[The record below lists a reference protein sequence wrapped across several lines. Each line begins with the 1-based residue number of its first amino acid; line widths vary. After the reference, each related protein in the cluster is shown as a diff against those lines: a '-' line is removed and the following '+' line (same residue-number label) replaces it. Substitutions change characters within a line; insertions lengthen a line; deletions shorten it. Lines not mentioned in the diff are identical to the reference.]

1 MIRKEQVVCILQV
14 AHIKHCVLRA
24 VMYLIKKPNG
34 QMRMKIKKL
43 KKRTSDL
50 GTWSTNISSKQYLMN
65 TGHVF
70 LLNHS
75 LSFIQY
81 RPCVYVQPF
90 IFFMKRFHV
99 NFQCPLL
106 HNLYVQI
113 TWYRLIVPRTTECPG
128 GMLGDPVCVR
138 EYFWGGIVLIL
149 VVKTL
154 NTVWGRVS

>member
-1 MIRKEQVVCILQV
+1 MLHVVLIWQSQILHRFDMIRKEQVVCILQV

-34 QMRMKIKKL
+34 QMRMKYKNSRKGPVIQV
-43 KKRTSDL
+43 RGPQTSVQ
-50 GTWSTNISSKQYLMN
+50 SNIYLMN

-106 HNLYVQI
+106 HNFYVQI

-138 EYFWGGIVLIL
+138 EYF
-149 VVKTL
+149 
-154 NTVWGRVS
+154 

>member
-1 MIRKEQVVCILQV
+1 MVRCEWNIKTQEKDQWFRYVV
-14 AHIKHCVLRA
+14 HKHQFKAIFDEYRPCV
-24 VMYLIKKPNG
+24 
-34 QMRMKIKKL
+34 
-43 KKRTSDL
+43 
-50 GTWSTNISSKQYLMN
+50 
-65 TGHVF
+65 F
-70 LLNHS
+70 LNHS

-106 HNLYVQI
+106 HNFYVQI

>member
-1 MIRKEQVVCILQV
+1 MVRCEWNIKTQEKDQWFRYVV
-14 AHIKHCVLRA
+14 HKHQFKA
-24 VMYLIKKPNG
+24 IF
-34 QMRMKIKKL
+34 
-43 KKRTSDL
+43 DE
-50 GTWSTNISSKQYLMN
+50 
-65 TGHVF
+65 
-70 LLNHS
+70 
-75 LSFIQY
+75 Y
-81 RPCVYVQPF
+81 RPCVFVKSF
-90 IFFMKRFHV
+90 IIIHSIQTVCLCSTIHFLHETFHV

-106 HNLYVQI
+106 HNFYVQI

>member
-1 MIRKEQVVCILQV
+1 M
-14 AHIKHCVLRA
+14 
-24 VMYLIKKPNG
+24 
-34 QMRMKIKKL
+34 
-43 KKRTSDL
+43 
-50 GTWSTNISSKQYLMN
+50 MN

-81 RPCVYVQPF
+81 RSCVYVQPF

-106 HNLYVQI
+106 HNFYVQI

-154 NTVWGRVS
+154 NTVWGRVSLHFYFDVTPYWLVKQKRFRVYCDVIANKMADCDSR

>member
-34 QMRMKIKKL
+34 QMRMKYKNSSL
-43 KKRTSDL
+43 KRTSDL
-50 GTWSTNISSKQYLMN
+50 GTWSTNISSKQYMMN

-106 HNLYVQI
+106 HNFYVQI

-128 GMLGDPVCVR
+128 GMLGTLSVS
-138 EYFWGGIVLIL
+138 ESTFEGGLYL
-149 VVKTL
+149 
-154 NTVWGRVS
+154 S